1 MEVSIEFHSYSTAD
15 VLGKGMDTM
24 YMGRDQK
31 IQRPLH
37 GGNARHI
44 STAWTFCSPLLLHRC
59 YGVISNSY
67 C

>member
-1 MEVSIEFHSYSTAD
+1 MEVYSEFHSYSTAD
-15 VLGKGMDTM
+15 VLRKGMDIM
-24 YMGRDQK
+24 YMGGDQI

-44 STAWTFCSPLLLHRC
+44 STWTFCSPLLLHNY
-59 YGVISNSY
+59 YGVISNPY